1 MISVLRSLPDLGA
14 KGQGAMSSADF
25 TLERMAW
32 LMAALGQSQQEYRSI
47 HVAGTNGKG
56 SVSALCAGALQ
67 AAGLRVGLF
76 TSPHLRGSWQGIS
89 VNGAVV
95 EQGELECAFESLR
108 PHLKQRTDWTQFEV
122 VTALAFQHFAG
133 AGVEA
138 AVIEVGLGGRLDATN
153 VLTPSVSVITPID
166 YDHTSILGSGL
177 AQIAAEKAGVIKRG
191 VPVVL
196 APQPAEVRA
205 VIKQAAKAK
214 SDVIEVGKDFVF
226 EPTDFSLQG
235 QNFEIWPAAQ
245 PKEKTVLHIS
255 LLGVH
260 QVVNA
265 ATAFTALQVAKHH
278 GLRLDE
284 EAIRRG
290 FAAAR
295 WPGRFEVVQTD
306 PPVVLDAA
314 HSPHAARVLLAAL
327 EDYFPARPVTLVLGV
342 SVDKDLSGI
351 LDPLR
356 PRLSKVIASQ
366 SSHPR
371 AMPAAELRRRLAT
384 LGLKAEAQPEA
395 AVALRRALELTNE
408 DEMVLVAGSVFL
420 VEQVREGFG
429 PE

>member
-1 MISVLRSLPDLGA
+1 
-14 KGQGAMSSADF
+14 
-25 TLERMAW
+25 
-32 LMAALGQSQQEYRSI
+32 
-47 HVAGTNGKG
+47 
-56 SVSALCAGALQ
+56 
-67 AAGLRVGLF
+67 
-76 TSPHLRGSWQGIS
+76 
-89 VNGAVV
+89 
-95 EQGELECAFESLR
+95 
-108 PHLKQRTDWTQFEV
+108 
-122 VTALAFQHFAG
+122 
-133 AGVEA
+133 
-138 AVIEVGLGGRLDATN
+138 
-153 VLTPSVSVITPID
+153 
-166 YDHTSILGSGL
+166 
-177 AQIAAEKAGVIKRG
+177 
-191 VPVVL
+191 
-196 APQPAEVRA
+196 
-205 VIKQAAKAK
+205 
-214 SDVIEVGKDFVF
+214 
-226 EPTDFSLQG
+226 
-235 QNFEIWPAAQ
+235 
-245 PKEKTVLHIS
+245 
-255 LLGVH
+255 
-260 QVVNA
+260 VNA